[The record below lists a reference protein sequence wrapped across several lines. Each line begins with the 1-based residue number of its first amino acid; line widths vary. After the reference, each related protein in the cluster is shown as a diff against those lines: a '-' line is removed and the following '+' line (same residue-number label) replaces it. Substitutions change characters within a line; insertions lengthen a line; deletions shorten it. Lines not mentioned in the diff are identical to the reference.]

1 MIKKWNQFNESKAEK
16 PGENVPGSVKIN
28 LSDEDVNAFTDN
40 PSLQKLISD
49 DKVALLG
56 NEAWYWEDDMD
67 TKGVMD
73 QYLEIP
79 GTVEE
84 EPISENSQWVKIP
97 KYPFVIFN
105 RSDESKSLQDKLLN
119 ELDMSWSF
127 SSGRMGEGIQN
138 ENITYIYS
146 NWNFDGNLLF
156 ENTNRFNNP
165 NDGVWLRHWKD
176 EVGIDISLN
185 RYIWDGENL
194 ITI

>member
-16 PGENVPGSVKIN
+16 PGENVTGSAKIN

-56 NEAWYWEDDMD
+56 NVAWYWEDDMG